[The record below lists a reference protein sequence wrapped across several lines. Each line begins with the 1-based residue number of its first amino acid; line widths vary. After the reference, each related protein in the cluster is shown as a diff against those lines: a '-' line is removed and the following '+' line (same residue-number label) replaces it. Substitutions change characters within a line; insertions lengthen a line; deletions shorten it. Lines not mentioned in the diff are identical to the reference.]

1 MSWWKRLFKGS
12 GNKSSQRNRKT
23 AVPQESP
30 LDSVLERV
38 LRQVSDLLGEN
49 DDLVIRR
56 FSLFGQREAA
66 LIYFS
71 TLVQKERIHQDIL
84 KPLMRIP
91 AENDEVPLTQEGV
104 LREILHYGKYQVTD
118 HLPDVVEEILRGST
132 AVLVDGFSQGI
143 LLETRDV
150 EKRSISEPQS
160 ERVVRGSREGF
171 IEQLDANLS
180 LLRYRLPNPDLT
192 VKTFTVG
199 TKTRSKVAYCYMR
212 DVAQPALVREVED
225 RLQAIEI
232 DGVLESGYLE
242 QFIQDHHL
250 SPFPQVANTERPDVV
265 VSELLEGRVIIL
277 MEGSPFVLMVPV
289 VFAQFYQTVDD
300 YSERFLIGSLIRLI
314 RVLAILSSLFFPAI
328 YVSLVS
334 FHPELIPTDF
344 AVAVAGGRAG
354 VPFPAIAEVLF
365 VEISMEILR
374 EASVRLPQQVGS
386 AFSIIGILVVGQ
398 AAVDAGF
405 ASPITVVIVALTTI
419 GSFAAPAYNV
429 SISFR
434 MLRFPILVLA
444 GIFGLY
450 GVMVGAVMIANHMLS
465 LRSFGVPY
473 LTPFSPENRRGWLDT
488 LIRAPFWML
497 RRRPAFLH
505 PLQRQRLGT
514 IRKLKKEP
522 SNTLDPMKAGNE
534 RREPRDGV

>member
-1 MSWWKRLFKGS
+1 MSWWKRWFKGS
-12 GNKSSQRNRKT
+12 GNPSSDLQGER
-23 AVPQESP
+23 AVPEESS
-30 LDSVLERV
+30 LDSRLEEV

-71 TLVQKERIHQDIL
+71 TLVEPDRVHRDIL
-84 KPLMRIP
+84 KPLMRVP
-91 AENDEVPLTQEGV
+91 AENEEVRLTEEDV
-104 LREILHYGKYQVTD
+104 LGEVLHFGKYQIAD
-118 HLPDVVEEILRGST
+118 QLSDVVDEILKGST
-132 AVLVDGFSQGI
+132 AVWVDGFPSGI
-143 LLETRDV
+143 LLETRNV
-150 EKRSISEPQS
+150 EKRSVSEPQS
-160 ERVVRGSREGF
+160 ERVLRGSREGF

-180 LLRYRLPNPDLT
+180 LLRYRLPNPNFT
-192 VKTFTVG
+192 VKRLTIG
-199 TKTRSKVAYCYMR
+199 TQTRSKVAYCYLQ
-212 DVAQPALVREVED
+212 DVVQPALVREVED

-242 QFIQDHHL
+242 QFIEDHHL
-250 SPFPQVANTERPDVV
+250 SPFPQVANTERPDVA
-265 VSELLEGRVIIL
+265 VSQLLEGRVIIL
-277 MEGSPFVLMVPV
+277 VEGSPFVLMVPV
-289 VFAQFYQTVDD
+289 VFAQFYQTLDD

-314 RVLAILSSLFFPAI
+314 RLLAILSSLFFPAI

-374 EASVRLPQQVGS
+374 EASIRLPQQMGS

-398 AAVDAGF
+398 AAVAAGF

-419 GSFAAPAYNV
+419 GSFAAPAYNI
-429 SISFR
+429 SIAFR
-434 MLRFPILVLA
+434 MLRFPILILS

-473 LTPFSPENRRGWLDT
+473 LTPISPENKRGWLDT

-497 RRRPAFLH
+497 SKRPAFLH
-505 PLQRQRLGT
+505 PLHRQRVGM
-514 IRKLKKEP
+514 IRRLKKAR
-522 SNTLDPMKAGNE
+522 SNTLDPIKVGNE
-534 RREPRDGV
+534 RREPQDGI

>member
-1 MSWWKRLFKGS
+1 M
-12 GNKSSQRNRKT
+12 
-23 AVPQESP
+23 
-30 LDSVLERV
+30 
-38 LRQVSDLLGEN
+38 
-49 DDLVIRR
+49 
-56 FSLFGQREAA
+56 
-66 LIYFS
+66 
-71 TLVQKERIHQDIL
+71 
-84 KPLMRIP
+84 
-91 AENDEVPLTQEGV
+91 
-104 LREILHYGKYQVTD
+104 
-118 HLPDVVEEILRGST
+118 
-132 AVLVDGFSQGI
+132 
-143 LLETRDV
+143 
-150 EKRSISEPQS
+150 
-160 ERVVRGSREGF
+160 
-171 IEQLDANLS
+171 
-180 LLRYRLPNPDLT
+180 
-192 VKTFTVG
+192 
-199 TKTRSKVAYCYMR
+199 
-212 DVAQPALVREVED
+212 
-225 RLQAIEI
+225 
-232 DGVLESGYLE
+232 
-242 QFIQDHHL
+242 
-250 SPFPQVANTERPDVV
+250 ANTERPDVV
-265 VSELLEGRVIIL
+265 VSGLLEGRVIIL